1 VRLSPGSVE
10 ILDDGVGENGGSG
23 SGNGLAGL
31 RERVAAAGGVVD
43 AGPVQP
49 KGWRLRV
56 SLTPEAAA

>member
-10 ILDDGVGENGGSG
+10 IVDDGVGANGGSRSG
-23 SGNGLAGL
+23 SGLAGL

-43 AGPVQP
+43 VGPLQP

-56 SLTPEAAA
+56 VVE